1 MELPQKKTSVV
12 EIKTHTHASIH
23 IYAHAQNELN
33 NQAEERSSK
42 LGERYEDIIPKKS
55 RDTRGI
61 IFQIWEIKR
70 LGRLSEEVSHTSILS
85 SRTEMK

>member
-12 EIKTHTHASIH
+12 EIKTHTRASLHIH
-23 IYAHAQNELN
+23 EQVHTQNESN

-42 LGERYEDIIPKKS
+42 LWERYEDIIPKRS

-61 IFQIWEIKR
+61 IFQI
-70 LGRLSEEVSHTSILS
+70 
-85 SRTEMK
+85 